1 MRYALIICVLLTL
14 LCVLEAVPK
23 RGSSGRGSSGRGSS
37 GRGSSGSKPYS
48 HSHSQPGGSW
58 FGGKGS
64 SAVKG
69 TRKIKGS
76 TLKKA
81 AVLGIGA
88 YGAYQVGKL
97 AGKFGSYGGG
107 HRWGFNDWNDWR
119 EAEGL
124 LCRNDNDCNWIDRR
138 MDCGDYEL
146 KFTPSALWFDG
157 DFASIR
163 GECSCPEGTFFND
176 NELRCDQVQF
186 GAILGT
192 LGIIG
197 IVVGLLSC
205 CCCTCV
211 CYFLGKKLLILKT
224 L

>member
-1 MRYALIICVLLTL
+1 MRYTLTICVLLTL

-23 RGSSGRGSSGRGSS
+23 RGSAGRGSSGRG
-37 GRGSSGSKPYS
+37 KPYS
-48 HSHSQPGGSW
+48 HSHSNPDFTGAKKY
-58 FGGKGS
+58 FGGT
-64 SAVKG
+64 KG

-97 AGKFGSYGGG
+97 AGKFSSYGGG

-176 NELRCDQVQF
+176 NELRCDEIQF
-186 GAILGT
+186 GAILGS
-192 LGIIG
+192 LAIIG

-205 CCCTCV
+205 CCCTCL
-211 CYFLGKKLLILKT
+211 CIFLWKKFNN
-224 L
+224 